1 MDKLKK
7 IIIIMIP
14 IFVMIVII
22 ISLIIFIL
30 LKNNTGGKEDFP
42 PEEIEETSQ
51 YSRENL
57 SKVMT
62 HTEFYTVSNCMQMY
76 LDLLNRRNTYYED
89 EEYLDIIN
97 NSIIEILSVDYVQD
111 NQINSENIENYIDN
125 IEEKLIYVPIKISGI
140 EQNDNI
146 VSYVIYGFVENM
158 QNVYVKDIYSIV
170 NFDIINTTF
179 SIEPLLNNTTEIEN
193 IEVRKITQSE
203 IEENENNLFTY
214 EETSQENIV
223 KKYIDTFKKIILAK
237 PDIAYNLLEEEYRN
251 ARFAN
256 LEEFEEYVNNNKDV
270 IFSTRAEKYLV
281 EKSDGNTIYT
291 CIDQNQK
298 YFIFIEDVYMDYKVI
313 LDNYTLEDEEDIE
326 KYNTLSNEKKISVNI
341 QKIIEAINNK
351 DYNYVYKKLN
361 NEFKNNKFPNLEEF
375 ESYVKNNFYDIN
387 ILSES
392 TAKIE
397 RNVHICNI
405 KISNTQNET
414 KEKTILVRLLEGTD
428 FEISFSE

>member
-397 RNVHICNI
+397 GNVHICNI

>member
-76 LDLLNRRNTYYED
+76 LDLLNRRTTYYED

-397 RNVHICNI
+397 GNVHICNI